1 MCASPTGN
9 CGCRRAGKPDIVGR
23 ALPQARYF
31 SGNYCAVEAYYTLAI
46 VAVRQGYYATI
57 HNYLET
63 ELRYMDAG
71 ERGSKAPT
79 LGHQGT
85 PGYQ

>member
-1 MCASPTGN
+1 MPGAI
-9 CGCRRAGKPDIVGR
+9 RRPDHRPRPYPPFAGIFT
-23 ALPQARYF
+23 L
-31 SGNYCAVEAYYTLAI
+31 LAI
-46 VAVRQGYYATI
+46 AALHQGIYATI
-57 HNYLET
+57 PNYLDW

-71 ERGSKAPT
+71 ERGSKAPK